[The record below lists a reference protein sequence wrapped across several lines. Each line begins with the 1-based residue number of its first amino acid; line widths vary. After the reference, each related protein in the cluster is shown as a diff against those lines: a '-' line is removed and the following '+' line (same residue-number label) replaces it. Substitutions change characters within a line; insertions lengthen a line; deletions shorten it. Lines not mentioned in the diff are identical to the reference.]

1 MRTGDE
7 DIFGMRT
14 DPILVVDDDDALR
27 ESLVEALEVLPVE
40 ITAAGSG
47 AEAVALLGERR
58 FAVVVTDLVMKG
70 VDGFAV
76 LAAAKKNYANCRV
89 VMLTGH
95 GGRDVAVQ
103 AMERGATYYVEKPV
117 DLADLRAK
125 VKKSLEDH
133 EKDVAY
139 DDLKGQLER
148 TYGVQGIVGQ
158 DPKMQR
164 VMGLVRQIAG
174 TAASVLILGP
184 SGTGKELI
192 ARAIHTLSPR
202 HKRPFVAINC
212 GGMSEGTIESELF
225 GHVKGAFTGAMADR
239 EGKFEFAAGGTLLLD
254 EVGEM
259 PMPTQVKLLR
269 VLEERAVVR
278 LGDNRTRPV
287 DVRVLAATNA
297 DLVQKVKDGS
307 FRQDLYFRL
316 KVVTIDLPALAQRRS
331 DIKLL
336 VEHFLRH
343 FANLHGKDVE
353 SIDREALVA
362 LVQYDWPGNVRELR
376 NAIESMVVRAKG
388 NILTRA
394 DLPPELWAPV
404 PSDQDSWQF
413 LAGRTWEEVERNHI
427 RVALELC
434 AGNRQK
440 AARSM
445 GVSERTLYRKIK
457 EYGL

>member
-1 MRTGDE
+1 MKPEGTN
-7 DIFGMRT
+7 GMRK

-40 ITAAGSG
+40 ITAAGGG
-47 AEAVALLGERR
+47 AAAVALLAERR

-70 VDGFAV
+70 TDGFAV
-76 LAAAKKNYANCRV
+76 LGAAKQNYPNCRV

-95 GGRDVAVQ
+95 GSRDVAVQ
-103 AMERGATYYVEKPV
+103 AMEQGATYYVEKPV

-133 EKDVAY
+133 QKDVAY
-139 DDLKGQLER
+139 DDLRGQLEA
-148 TYGVQGIVGQ
+148 TWGIQGIVGQ
-158 DPKMQR
+158 DPRMQK
-164 VMGLVRQIAG
+164 VLALVRQIAG

-192 ARAIHTLSPR
+192 ARAVHSLSPR
-202 HKRPFVAINC
+202 AKKPFVAINC

-225 GHVKGAFTGAMADR
+225 GHVKGAYTGAVADR
-239 EGKFEFAAGGTLLLD
+239 EGKFEYANGGTLLLD

-259 PMPTQVKLLR
+259 PLPTQIKLLR
-269 VLEERAVVR
+269 VLEERAIVR
-278 LGDNRTRPV
+278 LGDNKTRPV

-297 DLVQKVKDGS
+297 DLPQKVKDGT

-316 KVVTIDLPALAQRRS
+316 KVVSIDLPALRERRS

-336 VEHFLRH
+336 VEHFLKH
-343 FANLHGKDVE
+343 FAKLHGKDVE
-353 SIDREALVA
+353 SVDRDALVS

-376 NAIESMVVRAKG
+376 NAVESMVVRAKG

-394 DLPPELWAPV
+394 DLPPEVWAPA
-404 PSDQDSWQF
+404 PGDHDSWQF
-413 LAGRTWEEVERNHI
+413 LAGRPWSEVERNHI
-427 RVALELC
+427 RVSLALC
-434 AGNRQK
+434 GGNRQK

-445 GVSERTLYRKIK
+445 GLSERTLYRKIK